1 MSNSEP
7 FVLGFGPALIWFFV
21 LAVTGTLRATRTA
34 RAKLNLGR
42 GDWSGE
48 ELDTSP
54 NTLDLAFY
62 TTRAVPKTCRDSDP
76 LQLRYSLGSWSL
88 RGRLDSEA
96 AMGS

>member
-1 MSNSEP
+1 M
-7 FVLGFGPALIWFFV
+7 

-42 GDWSGE
+42 GDWNGE

-62 TTRAVPKTCRDSDP
+62 TTRAVPKNLS
-76 LQLRYSLGSWSL
+76 
-88 RGRLDSEA
+88 RL
-96 AMGS
+96 